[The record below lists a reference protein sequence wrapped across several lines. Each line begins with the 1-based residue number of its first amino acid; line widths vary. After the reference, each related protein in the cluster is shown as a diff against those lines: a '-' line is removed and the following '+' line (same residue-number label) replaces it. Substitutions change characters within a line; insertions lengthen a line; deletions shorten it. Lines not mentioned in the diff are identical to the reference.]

1 MAIKDMF
8 REIDNV
14 LAGRTTG
21 QDGLIYQDDIARQR
35 SLATT
40 EVFYSVPWIKSI
52 IIFSIIK
59 YCMEKLGLPR
69 SDVMGPGARLYPMIK
84 RAAEQEI
91 QLQNKKGVWKR
102 YLTAQGFNVLNKVE
116 DYDGI
121 GKKDVYIEEL
131 PGSTVKL
138 GFIQSYTQSAGLGKD
153 FHLYA
158 QTEWFKNVI
167 RRCLNGLHKSGGSD
181 FDEMDIEEVQLQGG
195 GSFSRPRGIEVR
207 GNPGRLHGG
216 SGKSNIPTGTGPRSD
231 TTVSLM
237 GALEKFSDPGIQQ
250 DIWASAQLQS
260 GASNSQIQTITRE
273 INKEFNLAYHV
284 EGLNYLGGAKG
295 NRDFRLF
302 STTEGGVHA
311 NQDTFEV
318 RKEFIVKIVVG
329 AMGQNQL
336 MKFADK
342 GAAGKSF
349 EKVNPSKDRGLINFF
364 KKVEQDLLK
373 KFTNPNMRT
382 SMSMEEMIQKGAFAT
397 IAKNMKTASGMPDM
411 RFKVN
416 KQIFADAKHKSRY
429 TGKKSMNL
437 VKAKS
442 KVKKQKGEKRPG
454 LPRTSGMRRQLNDPA
469 LNPLTLEALL
479 NQLLPK
485 VVASKMTSPALNYR
499 TGRFA
504 GSVRAE
510 SVMVGP
516 RGGVAVDYTYMRDP
530 YETFEPGNAQGSVQR
545 DPRKII
551 GESVR
556 EVAQSII
563 GDRFLRVRRV

>member
-1 MAIKDMF
+1 VAIKDLF

-14 LAGRTTG
+14 LAGRTMG

-35 SLATT
+35 SLTTT
-40 EVFYSVPWIKSI
+40 EVFYSVPWVKSI

-69 SDVMGPGARLYPMIK
+69 SLVLGPRAPLYPMIK

-91 QLQNKKGVWKR
+91 QLQNKKSVWKR
-102 YLTAQGFNVLNKVE
+102 YLTAQGFNVLNKAA
-116 DYDGI
+116 DHDGI

-131 PGSTVKL
+131 PGSTVKI
-138 GFIQSYTQSAGLGKD
+138 GFIQSYTQGAGLGKD

-158 QTEWFKNVI
+158 QTDWFKNVI
-167 RRCLNGLHKSGGSD
+167 RRCLNSLHRSGGSH
-181 FDEMDIEEVQLQGG
+181 FEEMDIEEVQLEGG
-195 GSFSRPRGIEVR
+195 GSFNRPRGIEVR

-216 SGKSNIPTGTGPRSD
+216 SGKSHVPTGTGPRSD
-231 TTVSLM
+231 TTVALM
-237 GALEKFSDPGIQQ
+237 GALEKFSDPGVQQ

-260 GASNSQIQTITRE
+260 GASNTQIQTITRE

-295 NRDFRLF
+295 NRDYRLF
-302 STTEGGVHA
+302 STTEGGVQA

-336 MKFADK
+336 MRFADK
-342 GAAGKSF
+342 GSAGKSF
-349 EKVNPSKDRGLINFF
+349 EKVVASKDRGLINFF

-373 KFTNPNMRT
+373 KFTDPTMRT
-382 SMSMEEMIQKGAFAT
+382 SMTMEEMIQKGAFAT

-416 KQIFADAKHKSRY
+416 KQIFAEAQHKSRY
-429 TGKKSMNL
+429 KGKKSMNL
-437 VKAKS
+437 VKANS

-454 LPRTSGMRRQLNDPA
+454 TPRTSGMRRELSDPA
-469 LNPLTLEALL
+469 LNPLALEALL
-479 NQLLPK
+479 NASLPQ

-504 GSVRAE
+504 QSVEAE
-510 SVMVGP
+510 DVMVGP
-516 RGGVAVDYTYMRDP
+516 RGGLQVNYTYMKNP
-530 YETFEPGNAQGSVQR
+530 YQTFEPGFRQGSTYR

-551 GESVR
+551 GESIR
-556 EVAQSII
+556 EIAQSII
-563 GDRFLRVRRV
+563 GDKFLKVRRV

>member
-1 MAIKDMF
+1 MAISDMF
-8 REIDNV
+8 KEIDDV
-14 LAGRTTG
+14 LAGRTMR
-21 QDGLIYQDDIARQR
+21 QDGLIYEDDIARQR

-40 EVFYSVPWIKSI
+40 EVFYSVPWIESI
-52 IIFSIIK
+52 IRFSIVK
-59 YCMEKLGLPR
+59 YCMDELGIPR
-69 SDVMGPGARLYPMIK
+69 SQVLGPGAPLFPMIK
-84 RAAEQEI
+84 RASGQAIQQE
-91 QLQNKKGVWKR
+91 NKASVWKK
-102 YLTAQGFNVLNKVE
+102 YLRQRFNVLNKAE
-116 DYDGI
+116 DHDGI
-121 GKKDVYIEEL
+121 GKNDVYVEDM
-131 PGSTVKL
+131 PGGTVKI
-138 GFIQSYTQSAGLGKD
+138 GFIQSYTQADTGKD

-158 QTEWFKNVI
+158 QSAWFKNVI
-167 RRCLNGLHKSGGSD
+167 RKALMTLYRTGGTQ
-181 FDEMDIEEVQLQGG
+181 FEEMDVEEAQTAGG
-195 GSFSRPRGIEVR
+195 NTFHRPRNIKIR

-237 GALEKFSDPGIQQ
+237 GALEKFSDPGVQQ

-260 GASNSQIQTITRE
+260 GASNTQIQQITKE

-295 NRDFRLF
+295 NQNYKLF
-302 STTEGGVHA
+302 SESGGGVHA

-342 GAAGKSF
+342 GTG
-349 EKVNPSKDRGLINFF
+349 VTPNKDKGLINFF

-373 KFTNPNMRT
+373 KFTNPTMRT
-382 SMSMEEMIQKGAFAT
+382 SMSMEEMMRKGAFAT
-397 IAKNMKTASGMPDM
+397 IAKSMKTASGMPDM

-416 KQIFADAKHKSRY
+416 KKIFADAQHKSRY

-437 VKAKS
+437 VKANS
-442 KVKKQKGEKRPG
+442 KIKKKKQEKRPG
-454 LPRTSGMRRQLNDPA
+454 MPRSTGMRAALSQPG
-469 LNPLTLEALL
+469 LNPLSLEALL
-479 NQLLPK
+479 NELLPK
-485 VVASKMTSPALNYR
+485 VVASKMTSPALNFR
-499 TGRFA
+499 SGRFA
-504 GSVRAE
+504 SSVRAE
-510 SVMVGP
+510 NVMVGP

-530 YETFEPGNAQGSVQR
+530 YETFEPGNAQGSTQR

-556 EVAQSII
+556 EVAQSMI